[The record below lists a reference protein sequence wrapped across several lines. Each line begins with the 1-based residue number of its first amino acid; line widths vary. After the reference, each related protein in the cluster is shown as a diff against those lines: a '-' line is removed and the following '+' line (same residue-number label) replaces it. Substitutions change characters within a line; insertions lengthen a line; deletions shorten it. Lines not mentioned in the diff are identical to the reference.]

1 MVGHVTG
8 TGDRLGSPGWA
19 LAGPGAE
26 LAAPECG
33 RGIFRELGLDAVRG
47 AGLEGR
53 EAEAGEPG
61 AERQGE
67 EAGMSG

>member
-1 MVGHVTG
+1 MSRIPG
-8 TGDRLGSPGWA
+8 TGWGSPGWA

-33 RGIFRELGLDAVRG
+33 RAIFGEVGRAAVRG
-47 AGLEGR
+47 GAGMEGG
-53 EAEAGEPG
+53 ETEEGEPG